1 MERDI
6 KTKCIHL
13 AQDEETR
20 GEQYYGAVS
29 FPIFQTA
36 TFTHFGVGKSTGY
49 DYSRT
54 QNPTR
59 ERVEQVVAQL
69 EGGTDGFALS
79 SGMAAITLLMELFSP
94 GDHLIVD
101 KDLYGGSIRL
111 FTHASLFPW
120 RTIEKN
126 ISFGMDVAKLPK
138 EERKARVEKYI
149 NMVNLKGFEH
159 KYPSQLSGGMRQR
172 AGIARTLAMEPEVIL
187 MDEPFSAVDH
197 LTRCTLQEE
206 LIQIWEKEK
215 KTILF
220 VTHDINEAVFLANR
234 VVLLSTRPGKI
245 QRIYDVPYPQIRN
258 CNAKELVDIATQIT
272 VDINNNGRDIP
283 ADYFGNL

>member
-1 MERDI
+1 MPNIEVKNINKIYTSPDGKEVYALQDI
-6 KTKCIHL
+6 NLKVNDGEFVCIV
-13 AQDEETR
+13 
-20 GEQYYGAVS
+20 GPSGC
-29 FPIFQTA
+29 
-36 TFTHFGVGKSTGY
+36 GKSTLLEIIAGLLPSTSGEILL
-49 DYSRT
+49 DGKQVQGTSRDIG
-54 QNPTR
+54 
-59 ERVEQVVAQL
+59 VVFQ
-69 EGGTDGFALS
+69 D
-79 SGMAAITLLMELFSP
+79 
-94 GDHLIVD
+94 
-101 KDLYGGSIRL
+101 
-111 FTHASLFPW
+111 ASLFPW

-138 EERKARVEKYI
+138 EKRKARVEKYI

-258 CNAKELVDIATQIT
+258 RNAKELVDIATQIT

>member
-1 MERDI
+1 MPNIEVKNINKIYTSPDGKEVHALQDI
-6 KTKCIHL
+6 NLKVNDGEFVCIV
-13 AQDEETR
+13 
-20 GEQYYGAVS
+20 GPSGC
-29 FPIFQTA
+29 
-36 TFTHFGVGKSTGY
+36 GKSTLLEIIAGLLPSTSGEILL
-49 DYSRT
+49 DGKQVQGTSRDIG
-54 QNPTR
+54 
-59 ERVEQVVAQL
+59 VVFQ
-69 EGGTDGFALS
+69 D
-79 SGMAAITLLMELFSP
+79 
-94 GDHLIVD
+94 
-101 KDLYGGSIRL
+101 
-111 FTHASLFPW
+111 ASLFPW